1 MSRIFEITEQ
11 VLTYMPKADVDL
23 INRAYV
29 FAAHAHARQRRST
42 GELYITHPLAV
53 AKNLVDLRMDVSS
66 IVTGLLHDTVED
78 THVTLEDI
86 KSRFGDEIAKLVDGV
101 TKVGKIHFR
110 SSEHKKAENFRKM
123 IMATAQDLRVLLVKL
138 ADRLHNMNTLAVM
151 RPDKQKRIAVETMEI
166 YVPLAHRLGIHWI
179 AQAMED
185 LAFRYID
192 PDACQA
198 LEQKLEGKIE
208 FLRQTQERLEGIIQ
222 EALSRQGIEAKV
234 QGRMKNMFSLHQ
246 KMQRKS
252 LDFDD
257 IYDFMAFR
265 VIVEDTPA
273 CYHVLGMIHS
283 LYHPVPGRF
292 KDYIALPKANGYQSL
307 HTAVIGPDHFR
318 IEVQIRSES
327 MHHYAEDGVASHWL
341 YKSKDNPNEQQEL
354 QGFQWLRQLAETL
367 HTADNPGEFLENVRL
382 DLFVKEVYVF
392 SRDGDL
398 FALPRGSK
406 PLDFAYAVHTDIGNH
421 CLGVRING
429 APAGFQQNLHNGDE
443 IEVLTSPEQTPS
455 RKWLQWVK
463 TAKAKQGIRQ
473 WFRVQEKESAVRLG
487 EHLLNSVLGKHDIHH
502 DMLQF
507 AECQDDTELK
517 EKLGR
522 GDIDV
527 STLVHYLHKDD
538 ESVIRNKA
546 FVESN
551 MQPASCC
558 HPIPGDN
565 VVGAFIKGAG
575 FMVHDHQCP
584 EVMQQESN
592 SWVDV
597 DWQAVPTQFY
607 KTGIEVFCTN
617 ERGSLGL
624 VTSCLSR
631 EDANI
636 EDLKIEQLPGTLTLL
651 YILIDVED
659 RLHLARVF
667 KALKALNHVSRVRR
681 YYAKGLAERVMKHRF
696 GSMLKTVTSFGQTL
710 TSPFKKKIQKKMKK
724 KVESKEK

>member
-1 MSRIFEITEQ
+1 MSRIFDITEQ
-11 VLTYMPKADVDL
+11 VLTYMPKADVEL

-42 GELYITHPLAV
+42 GEYYISHPLAV

-78 THVTLEDI
+78 THVTLDDI

-110 SSEHKKAENFRKM
+110 SSEHQKAENFRKM
-123 IMATAQDLRVLLVKL
+123 ILATAQDLRVLLVKL
-138 ADRLHNMNTLAVM
+138 ADRLHNMNTLEVM

-179 AQAMED
+179 AQTMED

-192 PDACQA
+192 PEACRE
-198 LEQKLEGKIE
+198 LELKLEGKLT
-208 FLRQTQERLEGIIQ
+208 FLYQTQERLEGIIQ

-273 CYHVLGMIHS
+273 CYHVLGIIHS

-307 HTAVIGPDHFR
+307 HTAVIGPDNFR

-327 MHHYAEDGVASHWL
+327 MHRYAEDGVASHWL
-341 YKSKDNPNEQQEL
+341 YKAKDNPKELKEL
-354 QGFQWLRQLAETL
+354 QGFQWLKQLAETL

-406 PLDFAYAVHTDIGNH
+406 PLDFAYAVHTDVGNH

-429 APAGFQQNLHNGDE
+429 EPAEFKQELLNGDE

-463 TAKAKQGIRQ
+463 TAKAKQSIRQ
-473 WFRVQEKESAVRLG
+473 WFRAQEKESAVRLG
-487 EHLLNSVLGKHDIHH
+487 EHLLNSVLGNQTVRH
-502 DMLQF
+502 DMLKF
-507 AECQDDTELK
+507 TDCKDDIELK

-522 GDIDV
+522 GDVDV
-527 STLVHYLHKDD
+527 ATLVNYLHKDD
-538 ESVIRNKA
+538 ESVVRNKV
-546 FVESN
+546 FSESN
-551 MQPASCC
+551 MYPASCC

-565 VVGAFIKGAG
+565 VVGAFIKGEG
-575 FMVHDHQCP
+575 FMVHDHHCP
-584 EVMQQESN
+584 HVMQQDAN
-592 SWVDV
+592 QWVEV
-597 DWQAVPTQFY
+597 HWQAVPAQFY
-607 KTGIEVFCTN
+607 KTSIEVFCSN

-624 VTSCLSR
+624 VTSCLSQ
-631 EDANI
+631 EGANI

-651 YILIDVED
+651 HILIDVED
-659 RLHLARVF
+659 RVHLARVF
-667 KALKALNHVSRVRR
+667 KALKALVHVSRVRR
-681 YYAKGLAERVMKHRF
+681 YYPKGL
-696 GSMLKTVTSFGQTL
+696 GSHAVKYRLGSVLKSVAMLGQTL
-710 TSPFKKKIQKKMKK
+710 TKPFKKKQKKRD
-724 KVESKEK
+724 EKE

>member
-11 VLTYMPKADVDL
+11 VQTYMPKADVEL

-42 GELYITHPLAV
+42 GELYISHPLHV
-53 AKNLVDLRMDVSS
+53 AKNLVDLKLDVSS

-86 KSRFGDEIAKLVDGV
+86 KARFGDEIATLVDGV

-110 SSEHKKAENFRKM
+110 SSEHQKAENFRKM
-123 IMATAQDLRVLLVKL
+123 ILATAQDLRVLLVKL
-138 ADRLHNMNTLAVM
+138 ADRLHNMSTLDVM
-151 RPDKQKRIAVETMEI
+151 RADKQKRIAVETMEI
-166 YVPLAHRLGIHWI
+166 YVPLSHRLGIHWI

-185 LAFRYID
+185 LAFKYID
-192 PDACQA
+192 PEASQA
-198 LEQKLEGKIE
+198 LEEKLKDKLE
-208 FLRQTQERLEGIIQ
+208 FLEQTKTRLEGIIE
-222 EALSRQGIEAKV
+222 EALRRQGIEAKV
-234 QGRMKNMFSLHQ
+234 QGRMKNMYSLHQ

-252 LDFDD
+252 IDFDD
-257 IYDFMAFR
+257 IYDFIAFR

-273 CYHVLGMIHS
+273 CYHVLGIIHS

-307 HTAVIGPDHFR
+307 HTAVIGPDNFR
-318 IEVQIRSES
+318 IEVQVRSES

-341 YKSKDNPNEQQEL
+341 YKAKDDPKEQQEL
-354 QGFQWLRQLAETL
+354 QGFKWLKQLAETL

-398 FALPRGSK
+398 FALPRGST
-406 PLDFAYAVHTDIGNH
+406 PLDFAYAVHTDVGNH
-421 CLGVRING
+421 CLGIRING
-429 APAGFQQNLHNGDE
+429 EPAEFKQVLHNGDE

-473 WFRVQEKESAVRLG
+473 WFRAQEKESAVRLG
-487 EHLLNSVLGKHDIHH
+487 EHLLKNVLGNEGIRL

-507 AECQDDTELK
+507 TECKDDNALK

-522 GDIDV
+522 GDIEV
-527 STLVHYLHKDD
+527 ATLLHYLHKDD
-538 ESVIRNKA
+538 DTVVRNQA

-551 MQPASCC
+551 MQAAACC

-565 VVGAFIKGAG
+565 VVGSFVENEGFI
-575 FMVHDHQCP
+575 VHDVHCP
-584 EVMQQESN
+584 TVIQKDTNQ
-592 SWVDV
+592 WVDV
-597 DWQAVPTQFY
+597 NWQAQLGQYY
-607 KTGIEVFCTN
+607 KTGVEVFCSN

-624 VTSCLSR
+624 VTSCLSK

-651 YILIDVED
+651 YILIDVQD
-659 RLHLARVF
+659 RAHLARVF
-667 KALKALNHVSRVRR
+667 KALKALSHVSRVRR
-681 YYAKGLAERVMKHRF
+681 HHPKGLGDNIVKQRF
-696 GSMLKTVTSFGQTL
+696 GSVLKSVATLGQTL
-710 TSPFKKKIQKKMKK
+710 TRPFKKKTKK
-724 KVESKEK
+724 KEKSS